1 MSAWYVGWKLC
12 HKIDIHERQWL
23 IVQNTSDWLMVENTS
38 DWLMVENTSD
48 WLFLMHSDHLCIFIT
63 CFA

>member
-38 DWLMVENTSD
+38 DWL
-48 WLFLMHSDHLCIFIT
+48 FLMHSDHLCIFIT

>member
-38 DWLMVENTSD
+38 DWAVVENTSN
-48 WLFLMHSDHLCIFIT
+48 WLFLMHSDYPYFFIT